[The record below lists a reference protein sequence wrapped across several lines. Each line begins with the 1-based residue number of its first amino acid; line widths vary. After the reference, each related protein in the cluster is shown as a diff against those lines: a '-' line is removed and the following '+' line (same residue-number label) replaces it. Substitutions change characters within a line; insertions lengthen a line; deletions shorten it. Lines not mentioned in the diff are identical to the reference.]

1 MLSQQAIYP
10 PQGALPEPQ
19 LLRNQHQ
26 LVLQLVRR
34 VLLIMSQRNLL
45 NNNKLSQ
52 DNLKKKKSIW
62 KRSNS

>member
-1 MLSQQAIYP
+1 
-10 PQGALPEPQ
+10 
-19 LLRNQHQ
+19 
-26 LVLQLVRR
+26 
-34 VLLIMSQRNLL
+34 MSQRNLL